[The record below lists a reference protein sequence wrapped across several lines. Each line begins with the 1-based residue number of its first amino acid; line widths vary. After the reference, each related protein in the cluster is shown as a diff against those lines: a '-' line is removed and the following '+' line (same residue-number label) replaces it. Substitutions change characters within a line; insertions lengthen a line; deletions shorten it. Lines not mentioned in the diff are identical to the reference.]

1 MQSYENV
8 SQFASL
14 LCDIPPPFRANEA
27 HIIFPSLRL
36 ALELMHQL
44 PICTAHDVPGYS
56 RIRGRYGILLRV
68 CRSNICPGRF
78 GDDLT
83 HVCGS

>member
-1 MQSYENV
+1 MSV
-8 SQFASL
+8 SL
-14 LCDIPPPFRANEA
+14 PHCYVIPRGPFLANKA
-27 HIIFPSLRL
+27 HIIFSSLRL

-68 CRSNICPGRF
+68 SRSNICPEHF
-78 GDDLT
+78 GEDLT
-83 HVCGS
+83 HTFVDRN